1 MDHLIGVVCEAFNCT
16 PDVAEKQDMRK
27 VARILE
33 ARLLDSAKAQHN
45 EDASKMTEAQTA
57 LWIEAMGYLND

>member
-45 EDASKMTEAQTA
+45 EDAAKMTEAQTT